1 MKSILFILL
10 PCFLILSTLP
20 PASAEQT
27 DRCHCFRDRSYDP
40 SDKFAADDYL
50 LTTSYNSLIAA
61 TLGVS
66 KRQIVMMKMKG
77 GIDPDELLTALYVTS
92 VTKAP
97 MDQLL
102 SIRENG
108 GSWQSILNSP
118 SLQEEDLSDPV
129 IAEIRSGSAAEDTAA
144 LITDAMIRIYYH
156 ALPEKIKEVRGHDF
170 SNKEL
175 ALLFAL
181 QQQTDTPIKEII
193 TISREQG
200 MSWSEIAH
208 QFKLS
213 PSAIG
218 KAIHGK
224 MD

>member
-1 MKSILFILL
+1 MKSILFVLL
-10 PCFLILSTLP
+10 PCFLLLSTLP
-20 PASAEQT
+20 PAAAEET

-77 GIDPDELLTALYVTS
+77 GVNPDDLLIALYITDK
-92 VTKAP
+92 TKAP
-97 MDQLL
+97 MDLLL

-118 SLQEEDLSDPV
+118 SLQGKDLSDPV
-129 IAEIRSGSAAEDTAA
+129 IIKIRTGATPEETAD
-144 LITDAMIRIYYH
+144 LITDAMLKLYYNAQPVQITKLRSH
-156 ALPEKIKEVRGHDF
+156 NF

-181 QQQTDTPIKEII
+181 QQQTSAPMKDII
-193 TISREQG
+193 AMAGKQK

-208 QFKLS
+208 QSRLS
-213 PSAIG
+213 PAAIG
-218 KAIHGK
+218 KTILGNQ
-224 MD
+224 D

>member
-1 MKSILFILL
+1 MKSILFVLL

-50 LTTSYNSLIAA
+50 LTTSFNSLIAA
-61 TLGVS
+61 TLGIP

-77 GIDPDELLTALYVTS
+77 GIDPDDLLTALYITFA
-92 VTKAP
+92 TKTP
-97 MDQLL
+97 MDLLL

-118 SLQEEDLSDPV
+118 SLQTKDLSDPV
-129 IAEIRSGSAAEDTAA
+129 TAKIRTGSTAEDTAD

-156 ALPEKIKEVRGHDF
+156 ALPEKINEVRSHDF

-181 QQQTDTPIKEII
+181 QQQTTTPLKEII
-193 TISREQG
+193 IMSREQG

-208 QFKLS
+208 QSKLS

-224 MD
+224 LD